1 MLKNVI
7 EFGKKIKNHNS
18 FIFPKNYKFALFKP
32 FQLFLGLFERF
43 SEKQGH
49 DETLTKVPIH
59 SPGHGT

>member
-32 FQLFLGLFERF
+32 F
-43 SEKQGH
+43 
-49 DETLTKVPIH
+49 
-59 SPGHGT
+59 